1 MSWEKSSVMSEF
13 LKIAEKEGLLDRYKE
28 TAKNPCAEDI
38 KIIEEKRLK
47 DPEKSMIEI
56 AHPEP
61 VYIAEARGDGGLVE
75 NEIENQKKMIEI
87 VNKMPTGSL
96 SGRYAT
102 AIVELVKLA
111 NTCDDLGA
119 TAAADLLTIA
129 AKKLVLD
136 LDELPFE

>member
-13 LKIAEKEGLLDRYKE
+13 LKIAAEKGLLDS
-28 TAKNPCAEDI
+28 AKNPCGEDV
-38 KIIEEKRLK
+38 KTIEEKRLK
-47 DPEKSMIEI
+47 DPEKSIMEV

-61 VYIAEARGDGGLVE
+61 VYVAESRGDGGLVE
-75 NEIENQKKMIEI
+75 NEIENQKKMIEVI
-87 VNKMPTGSL
+87 NKMPTGSL

-111 NTCDDLGA
+111 DMCDELGA